1 MQLPGSAGSRRL
13 ALSEFAGDDG
23 AADPRLAAALESGDD
38 GPILA
43 ALSDARLLVPV
54 VALLGETAYDDKG
67 LTIDKSSDMAV
78 VLVTGRDGRR
88 ALLAFSGTP
97 TLRGWQPD
105 ARPMPAAT
113 RLAATAAVQEGAAA
127 IVIDIAGP
135 HTAVIETDDVHR
147 LAAGHRVVRLD
158 DDTYAWTLPA

>member
-1 MQLPGSAGSRRL
+1 MARRL
-13 ALSEFAGDDG
+13 AFSEFADDDG
-23 AADPRLAAALESGDD
+23 AADERLTAALRSGDH
-38 GPILA
+38 GSLLA

-67 LTIDKSSDMAV
+67 LKVDKSSDMAV
-78 VLVTGRDGRR
+78 VLATGRDGRR

-97 TLRGWQPD
+97 SLRAWQPD
-105 ARPMPAAT
+105 ARPMPAAA

-127 IVIDIAGP
+127 IVVDIAGP

-147 LAAGHRVVRLD
+147 LAAGHRVVRLED
-158 DDTYAWTLPA
+158 GTHAWAAQE